1 MVQVSPKGNKVRPPA
16 AAGCPSGETRK
27 IKELPPS
34 SWRQGTGHRT
44 VPFRWFE
51 SRHRKQNPTPPLLRG
66 CPSGETRKI
75 KELPPSS
82 WRQGTVHRTVPF
94 GWFESRHRKQN
105 PTPPRSAGGV
115 GFWSEWRD
123 SNSRHPGPKPGALPT
138 GPHPE
143 IKMYYTRYLGKKQVP
158 IWASIL
164 SEGKCQPPTGW
175 LGAGVA
181 IGRKFRRSPGP
192 AWLRPPSG
200 NRRCWHRLH
209 SCLPCRT
216 AWRRH
221 PGCGR
226 C

>member
-1 MVQVSPKGNKVRPPA
+1 MVQVSPKGNKAR
-16 AAGCPSGETRK
+16 
-27 IKELPPS
+27 L
-34 SWRQGTGHRT
+34 
-44 VPFRWFE
+44 
-51 SRHRKQNPTPPLLRG
+51 PLLRG
-66 CPSGETRKI
+66 VRVARLDKLRSCRHRAGG
-75 KELPPSS
+75 KELSTGQFHLDGSS
-82 WRQGTVHRTVPF
+82 LAIGN
-94 GWFESRHRKQN
+94 K
-105 PTPPRSAGGV
+105 TPHSPLCGGV

-175 LGAGVA
+175 LGAGMA
-181 IGRKFRRSPGP
+181 IGWEFRQSPGP